1 VQVEPYL
8 RAHLFDGFGCAALFA
23 LVFRHINQ
31 VPEGPQGSWL
41 DRFLKS
47 LSDKRYW
54 WAASGLTAAS
64 VVIAAAS
71 VFVAGGGIWD
81 VLWAGLLSGVILAGF
96 WSGVAVGVAL
106 PEEDET
112 EAEAAPG

>member
-1 VQVEPYL
+1 M

-23 LVFRHINQ
+23 LVFRHIRQ
-31 VPEGPQGSWL
+31 VPEGPQGGWL

-71 VFVAGGGIWD
+71 VFVAGGAIGD
-81 VLWAGLLSGVILAGF
+81 VLLAALLAAVIRAGF
-96 WSGVAVGVAL
+96 WSGVAVGVAV
-106 PEEDET
+106 PEEAET
-112 EAEAAPG
+112 EAETAPG